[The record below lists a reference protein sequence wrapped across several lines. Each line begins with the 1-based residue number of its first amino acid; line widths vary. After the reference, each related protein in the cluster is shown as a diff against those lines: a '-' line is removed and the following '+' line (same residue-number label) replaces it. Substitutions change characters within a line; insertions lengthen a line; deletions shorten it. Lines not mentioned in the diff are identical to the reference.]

1 MAVIVVWLTI
11 STTVA
16 AQYLG
21 ASNVHVFR
29 CIYCKEFSIRW
40 NHQCPYND
48 MNYHIASRGLFHGGH
63 VGFTP
68 TCTQRTDKIRLPS
81 YSPYQKT
88 HVDIK
93 FVFLRYFFRES
104 MIICYA

>member
-1 MAVIVVWLTI
+1 MCMCSDAFIV
-11 STTVA
+11 
-16 AQYLG
+16 
-21 ASNVHVFR
+21 R
-29 CIYCKEFSIRW
+29 IYVRW
-40 NHQCPYND
+40 NHQCAYND
-48 MNYHIASRGLFHGGH
+48 MNYHIASRGLFNGGH

-68 TCTQRTDKIRLPS
+68 TWTQRTDKIRLPS

-88 HVDIK
+88 YVDIK